1 MLCKCG
7 GGLTF
12 DHGFSMKMPNKGT
25 TQLDTSWCEK
35 APKKDVGEGFGSE
48 SHVHGL
54 VSHPEEMQAQLGFV
68 KRHSSCCA

>member
-1 MLCKCG
+1 
-7 GGLTF
+7 
-12 DHGFSMKMPNKGT
+12 MKMPNKGT

-68 KRHSSCCA
+68 KRY